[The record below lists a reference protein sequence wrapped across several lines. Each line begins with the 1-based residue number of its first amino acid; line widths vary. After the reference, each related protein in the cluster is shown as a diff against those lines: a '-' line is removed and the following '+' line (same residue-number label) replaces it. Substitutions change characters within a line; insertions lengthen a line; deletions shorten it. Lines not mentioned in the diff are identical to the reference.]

1 MINLLHNVKIIDY
14 FKKVHNID
22 ALSQK
27 TGGLIRKSD
36 YTTYGRGQIIVKD
49 PQTGVL
55 CGGTE
60 ARTDGSIAAF

>member
-1 MINLLHNVKIIDY
+1 M
-14 FKKVHNID
+14 
-22 ALSQK
+22 SQK